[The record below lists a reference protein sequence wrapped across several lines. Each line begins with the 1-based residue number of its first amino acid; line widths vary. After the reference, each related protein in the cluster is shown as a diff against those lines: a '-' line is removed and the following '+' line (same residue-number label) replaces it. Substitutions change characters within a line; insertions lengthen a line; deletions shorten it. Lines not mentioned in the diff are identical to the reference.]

1 MAEKKRGRHQSTDK
15 TGRRTIARLRQIPGV
30 RTVVIG
36 RSYGGQ
42 SNGRDRGVGAFKLQG
57 EVQGGYKGI
66 LQTSKGI
73 QELYIT
79 ISGDKEATARAIREL
94 FPG

>member
-15 TGRRTIARLRQIPGV
+15 TGRRTITRLRKIPGV

-36 RSYGGQ
+36 RSYGGKCI
-42 SNGRDRGVGAFKLQG
+42 GRDRGVGDFKLQG
-57 EVQGGYKGI
+57 EVKGGYKGV

-79 ISGDKEATARAIREL
+79 ISGDKESTAQAIREL